1 MTTTTLIRRS
11 ATAALLLVAVSL
23 AGSARPALAAP
34 TAIAREVSISYR
46 AFDGRQRHAIVLLP
60 QWYGA
65 EHHPAL
71 PLVISPHGRG
81 LDGRANASRW
91 GNLPALGGGF
101 VVVNPDGEG
110 RHLDG
115 RFSWGAP
122 GQIDDLARMPELVR
136 AALPWLRIDPRRIY
150 AVGGSMGGEET
161 LLLVA
166 RHPRLLAGAI
176 AVDPVVDLARQFKSS
191 EGSRGATLRRLARA
205 EVGGTPSTA
214 PAAFAARSPITYAA
228 AIAASGVPLQ
238 IWWTRTDQI
247 VVHSELQ
254 SGLLVQRLR
263 QLGTAAGLHVVV
275 GDWRHTAV
283 LRADRSLPAMLA
295 GLGLLG
301 G

>member
-1 MTTTTLIRRS
+1 
-11 ATAALLLVAVSL
+11 
-23 AGSARPALAAP
+23 
-34 TAIAREVSISYR
+34 
-46 AFDGRQRHAIVLLP
+46 
-60 QWYGA
+60 
-65 EHHPAL
+65 
-71 PLVISPHGRG
+71 
-81 LDGRANASRW
+81 
-91 GNLPALGGGF
+91 
-101 VVVNPDGEG
+101 
-110 RHLDG
+110 
-115 RFSWGAP
+115 
-122 GQIDDLARMPELVR
+122 MPELVR

-191 EGSRGATLRRLARA
+191 EGSRGATLRRLAHA

-263 QLGTAAGLHVVV
+263 QLGPAAGLHVVV